1 MGCGMPRGGRREGA
15 GRKPALDFFE
25 TLRVGGLCEERWR
38 QDIQARLTKQQR
50 QFVEEDTALKDFW
63 DQVNAIP
70 QAERKAWLAS
80 AAASEHSKSI
90 DEELHSRGQG
100 RVVNFRV
107 SAPYGKR
114 KTIIK
119 CVAKA
124 NGLTYRRVEEAWK
137 QFRAFESSL
146 RKDPADREPGD
157 GSIARV
163 PGPDDPPDDGGSS
176 PV

>member
-50 QFVEEDTALKDFW
+50 QFVEEDTALQDFW
-63 DQVNAIP
+63 DKVNAKS

-80 AAASEHSKSI
+80 TEASEHSKSV

-100 RVVNFRV
+100 RFVSFRV

-114 KTIIK
+114 KTIIE
-119 CVAKA
+119 CVARA
-124 NGLTYRRVEEAWK
+124 NGLTHRCVEEAWK
-137 QFRAFESSL
+137 QFRAFERRL
-146 RKDPADREPGD
+146 RKDSADHESSD
-157 GSIARV
+157 GSIARA
-163 PGPDDPPDDGGSS
+163 PGPDDPPDDGGTSL
-176 PV
+176 V